1 MKIRFLPVCVLLA
14 LLLTGC
20 GHAAPETTAPTLPET
35 QAAATQPTQTSQPE
49 TLPTE
54 TQPGEEHF
62 LLTFAGDCT
71 FGSNPNYYAESGF
84 IKTVGD
90 DYAYPFANVIDYF
103 AGDEFSMVNLEGP
116 LCDEGNPMQKKHVFH
131 GPTAYVNC
139 LTENSIEAVT
149 VANNHSMDY
158 GANGYASTL
167 AVLEQAGVPYVERD
181 STAVVTTGSGLTI
194 GLYAAVYY
202 KLDVEDMTAKIAAL
216 REQGVDLIIF
226 APHWGV
232 EGTYHPTEEQKQVG
246 HAAIDAGADI
256 VFGSHP
262 HVLQPIEEYGGGI
275 IFYSLGNFSFGGNGA
290 PKDYDTA
297 LVQQEV
303 IRDAEGTVRLGQL
316 TIVPASVSSVAGRN
330 NFQPTPYEPGT
341 EEYNRVLS
349 KLDET
354 FSGPNLRISD

>member
-1 MKIRFLPVCVLLA
+1 MKIRFLPAFVLLA

-20 GHAAPETTAPTLPET
+20 GHAAPETAAPTLPET
-35 QAAATQPTQTSQPE
+35 QAVTTQPAQTSQPE

-54 TQPGEEHF
+54 TQPKEEHF

-71 FGSNPNYYAESGF
+71 FGSNPTNYFADYGF
-84 IKTVGD
+84 IKTVGE
-90 DYAYPFANVIDYF
+90 DYAYPFVNVIDYF
-103 AGDEFSMVNLEGP
+103 ANDEFSMVNLEGP
-116 LCDEGNPMQKKHVFH
+116 LCDEGNPVQKKHVFH

-139 LTENSIEAVT
+139 LTENSVEAVT

-158 GANGYASTL
+158 GASGYASTL

-181 STAVVTTGSGLTI
+181 STAVVTTENGLTI

-216 REQGVDLIIF
+216 REQGVDLVIF
-226 APHWGV
+226 APNWGV
-232 EGTYHPTEEQKQVG
+232 EGTYRPTEEQERVG

-275 IFYSLGNFSFGGNGA
+275 LFYSLGNFSFGGNGA

-303 IRDAEGTVRLGQL
+303 IRDGEGNVRLGQL
-316 TIVPASVSSVAGRN
+316 TVVPASVSSVTGRN

-341 EEYNRVLS
+341 EAYNRVLS
-349 KLDET
+349 KLDGT
-354 FSGPNLRISD
+354 FSGGNMKID

>member
-1 MKIRFLPVCVLLA
+1 MKTRFLPGCILLI

-20 GHAAPETTAPTLPET
+20 GHAASEPAAPTLPET
-35 QAAATQPTQTSQPE
+35 QAVTTQPAQTSRPE

-71 FGSNPNYYAESGF
+71 FGSNPVNYFADYGF
-84 IKTVGD
+84 IKTVGE

-103 AGDEFSMVNLEGP
+103 ANDEFSMVNLEGP
-116 LCDEGNPMQKKHVFH
+116 LCDEGNPAQKKHVFH

-139 LTENSIEAVT
+139 LTENSVEAVT

-158 GANGYASTL
+158 GASGYASTL
-167 AVLEQAGVPYVERD
+167 AVLKQAGVPYVERD
-181 STAVVTTGSGLTI
+181 STAVVTTENGLTI

-202 KLDVEDMTAKIAAL
+202 KLDVADMTAKIAAL
-216 REQGVDLIIF
+216 REQGVDLVIF

-232 EGTYHPTEEQKQVG
+232 EGTYRPTEEQERVG

-275 IFYSLGNFSFGGNGA
+275 LFYSLGNFSFGGNGA

-303 IRDAEGTVRLGQL
+303 IRDGEGNVRLGQL
-316 TIVPASVSSVAGRN
+316 TVVPASVSSVTGRN

-341 EEYNRVLS
+341 EAYNRVLS
-349 KLDET
+349 KLDGT
-354 FSGPNLRISD
+354 FSGWNLKID

>member
-54 TQPGEEHF
+54 TQPAEEHF

-71 FGSNPNYYAESGF
+71 FGSNPTNYYAESGF

-139 LTENSIEAVT
+139 LT
-149 VANNHSMDY
+149 
-158 GANGYASTL
+158 
-167 AVLEQAGVPYVERD
+167 
-181 STAVVTTGSGLTI
+181 I

-202 KLDVEDMTAKIAAL
+202 KLDVADMTAKIAAL

-303 IRDAEGTVRLGQL
+303 IRDAEGKVRLGQL
-316 TIVPASVSSVAGRN
+316 TVVPASVSSVAERN

-354 FSGPNLRISD
+354 FSGPNLKID

>member
-1 MKIRFLPVCVLLA
+1 M
-14 LLLTGC
+14 
-20 GHAAPETTAPTLPET
+20 
-35 QAAATQPTQTSQPE
+35 
-49 TLPTE
+49 
-54 TQPGEEHF
+54 
-62 LLTFAGDCT
+62 
-71 FGSNPNYYAESGF
+71 
-84 IKTVGD
+84 
-90 DYAYPFANVIDYF
+90 
-103 AGDEFSMVNLEGP
+103 
-116 LCDEGNPMQKKHVFH
+116 
-131 GPTAYVNC
+131 
-139 LTENSIEAVT
+139 
-149 VANNHSMDY
+149 
-158 GANGYASTL
+158 
-167 AVLEQAGVPYVERD
+167 
-181 STAVVTTGSGLTI
+181 
-194 GLYAAVYY
+194 YY
-202 KLDVEDMTAKIAAL
+202 KLDVADMTAKITAL

-303 IRDAEGTVRLGQL
+303 IRDAEGNVRLGQL

-354 FSGPNLRISD
+354 FSGPNLKID